1 MSTTKLDLVNRVLDS
16 VGERRVTV
24 TTGAL
29 ALIVEDCIQLAI
41 DELSSSANW
50 QDLLQKT
57 VAASWSSE
65 VATLSASEV
74 YRVRGVTTRNTST
87 TYPFESTAKFCSQE
101 EFDRMVKYSWEDANT
116 DIVRYWTYSGS
127 GTVKVNP
134 YPSNAAA
141 QATVFFE
148 YFTIPTVP
156 STDNGAYSPPDR
168 WMRMVELRASALF
181 ALKHQADQRLHS
193 IYNGEY
199 MELKRKLLAN
209 DTGYPSGGYN
219 MYRGNRGRNL
229 R

>member
-16 VGERRVTV
+16 VGERRVTA

-41 DELSSSANW
+41 DEIATSANW
-50 QDLLQKT
+50 QDLLT
-57 VAASWSSE
+57 RSVAASWSSE

-74 YRVRGVTTRNTST
+74 YRVRGITTKNTST
-87 TYPFESTAKFCSQE
+87 SYPFERTAQFVSQE
-101 EFDRMVKYSWEDANT
+101 EFQQRVLYSWEDANT
-116 DIVRYWTYSGS
+116 DVVRYWTYATS

-134 YPSNAAA
+134 YPSNAGA

-148 YFTIPTVP
+148 YYTIPTVP
-156 STDNGAYSPPDR
+156 STDNGTYSPPDR

-181 ALKHQADQRLHS
+181 ALKHQANEKLHS
-193 IYNGEY
+193 LYNREY
-199 MELKRKLLAN
+199 VEYKRRQLAN
-209 DTGYPSGGYN
+209 DTGLPSGGYS
-219 MYRGNRGRNL
+219 MYRGHRGRNV